1 MKTVELAPM
10 SFGLLCQL
18 EHHHQR
24 RHAGAAAFRL
34 TGPMPHRRERRL
46 DRIRRPQMNP
56 VLGREVVERQQHVP
70 VLRQAFDRVRV
81 LRKIFR
87 KESAVG
93 DECLLFRR
101 RQIHLMH
108 RLFGVRLNAL
118 EQLVQFL
125 GSSSVVV
132 YFIIKKAHT
141 AEAVNAVH
149 NEFFG
154 FKSDI
159 SKVDSKISS
168 WPRSPA

>member
-1 MKTVELAPM
+1 MKTVELALVP
-10 SFGLLCQL
+10 FGLLRRL

-24 RHAGAAAFRL
+24 RCAGAAAFRL
-34 TGPMPHRRERRL
+34 TGPMPHHHERRL
-46 DRIRRPQMNP
+46 VWIRRPQRYP
-56 VLGREVVERQQHVP
+56 VLGREIKEREQHIFVFAQA
-70 VLRQAFDRVRV
+70 LRRLRV

-93 DECLLFRR
+93 DECRLFRR
-101 RQIHLMH
+101 RQIHLMN

-154 FKSDI
+154 YK
-159 SKVDSKISS
+159 
-168 WPRSPA
+168 